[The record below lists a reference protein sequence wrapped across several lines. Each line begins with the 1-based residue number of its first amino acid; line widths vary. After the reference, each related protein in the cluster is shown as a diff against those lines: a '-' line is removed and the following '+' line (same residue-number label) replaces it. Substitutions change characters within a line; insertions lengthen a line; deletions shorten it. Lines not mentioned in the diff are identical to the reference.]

1 MVAGLQR
8 AFSTGGDRAVSHIVG
23 IWEEVGVGGG
33 GGAGGGQK
41 RSSDDADML
50 VWCSDTVPIFGFS
63 GGPERPLTRCSGCR
77 GRRML

>member
-8 AFSTGGDRAVSHIVG
+8 AFSMGGDRSVSHIVG

-41 RSSDDADML
+41 QRQRRHVVL
-50 VWCSDTVPIFGFS
+50 VQRYGTDIRFQ
-63 GGPERPLTRCSGCR
+63 
-77 GRRML
+77 RRTGASPNALQAVECYK